1 MTREETL
8 QVLAILKAAYP
19 SSYNGMTRREAEG
32 TVAVWGMQ
40 FAEVPV
46 DIVMMA
52 VQKLISTNK
61 FPPAISEVKA
71 KIETIHYEAH
81 EMLFTTASEVLPDEA
96 KALYQRIYDATKRFK
111 LAKVAE
117 PTIHEMLAGGNMLQI
132 GTGGE

>member
-19 SSYNGMTRREAEG
+19 SSYNGMTKREAEG
-32 TVAVWGMQ
+32 TVAIWGMQ
-40 FAEVPV
+40 FAEIPV
-46 DIVMMA
+46 DIVLMA
-52 VQKLISTNK
+52 VHKLISTSK

-81 EMLFTTASEVLPDEA
+81 EMLYTSVSDVLPAEA
-96 KALYQRIYDATKRFK
+96 KARYQRIYDATKKFK
-111 LAKVAE
+111 LAKSAE
-117 PTIHEMLAGGNMLQI
+117 PTIHEMLAGGHIPQL